1 MLAPMRTFKAEKG
14 SPLEAAVALLIH
26 NEAEFLATERET
38 RREIAK
44 IDREMI
50 ELKREAD
57 ARFARIE
64 KTLAEH
70 GQLLQK
76 HNELIEWLIDAIRE
90 KIGFKSKK

>member
-14 SPLEAAVALLIH
+14 SPLEAAVALLLH